1 VFKNRLYD
9 LKAYRKDREELRDA
23 ALKNPLYLEEVFALA
38 FAVSDKNHH
47 KACWILE
54 LVCEEKLELILPYL
68 DRFCEV
74 LPLYENQS
82 ALRPMSKI
90 AMLLTQQYPERFSE
104 NQIQKIIETSFDRLI
119 SRTKVAAK
127 VYAMDVLFEL
137 GKHHKWI
144 HPELKQ
150 IITQDYISHSPG
162 YKAHTRMLLK
172 KMN

>member
-1 VFKNRLYD
+1 MLKNRLYN

-23 ALKNPLYLEEVFALA
+23 VLKNPLYLEETILLA
-38 FAVSDKNHH
+38 FELSNKNHH
-47 KACWILE
+47 KACWVLE
-54 LVCEEKLELILPYL
+54 LVFEEKLELIFPYL

-90 AMLLTQQYPERFSE
+90 MMFLIQKYPEKFSE
-104 NQIQKIIETSFDRLI
+104 TQIQKIIETSFDRLI
-119 SRTKVAAK
+119 SQTKVAAK

-137 GKHHKWI
+137 GKIHHWI

-150 IITQDYISHSPG
+150 IITQDYNRHSPG

-172 KMN
+172 KMI